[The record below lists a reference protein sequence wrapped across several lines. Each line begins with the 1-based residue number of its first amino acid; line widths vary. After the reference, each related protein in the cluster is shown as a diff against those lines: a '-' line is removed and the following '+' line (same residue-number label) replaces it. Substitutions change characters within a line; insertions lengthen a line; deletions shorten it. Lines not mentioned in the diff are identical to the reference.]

1 MNRRWWHRGKGGAAP
16 PNPTFREK
24 MRRDSHRGT
33 MKLVKGEE
41 RRESVRILVTFSMSP
56 EKGDQL
62 VKEGR
67 IGETMGS
74 ILDDLQ
80 PEAAYFT
87 DVDGTRGGF
96 LVVDMEDAS
105 QIPAVTEPLFL
116 QLGATVHMQ
125 LVMTP
130 EDMRGAAGEAL
141 EQMAQRYG

>member
-1 MNRRWWHRGKGGAAP
+1 
-16 PNPTFREK
+16 

-33 MKLVKGEE
+33 IELVKGEE
-41 RRESVRILVTFSMSP
+41 RRESVRILVTFSMNP

-105 QIPAVTEPLFL
+105 QIPTITEPLFL

-125 LVMTP
+125 PVMTP
-130 EDMRGAAGEAL
+130 EDMRGPAGEAL
-141 EQMAQRYG
+141 EQVAQKYG

>member
-1 MNRRWWHRGKGGAAP
+1 
-16 PNPTFREK
+16 
-24 MRRDSHRGT
+24 MRRNLHRGT
-33 MKLVKGEE
+33 IELVKGEE
-41 RRESVRILVTFSMSP
+41 RRDDVRILVTFSMNP

-62 VKEGR
+62 IKEGR
-67 IGETMGS
+67 IGETMNS

-105 QIPAVTEPLFL
+105 QIPTITEPLFL

-125 LVMTP
+125 PVMTP
-130 EDMRGAAGEAL
+130 EDMRGRAGEAL
-141 EQMAQRYG
+141 EQVAQKYG